1 MRDLQVTSVD
11 RDDHGTIVA
20 LHGPWGRA
28 SVNLAVLLIGSGSAA
43 FYVDA
48 GDGSRVYVTAVGG
61 VAALSLSLCAEDPVL
76 P

>member
-28 SVNLAVLLIGSGSAA
+28 SVNLAVLLLGSGSVA
-43 FYVDA
+43 FYVDDRS
-48 GDGSRVYVTAVGG
+48 GGRVYATAVGG
-61 VAALSLSLCAEDPVL
+61 TAALSLSLDADPA
-76 P
+76 PP

>member
-1 MRDLQVTSVD
+1 MRDLRVTNVD

-28 SVNLAVLLIGSGSAA
+28 SVNLAVLLIESGSVA

-61 VAALSLSLCAEDPVL
+61 AAALSLVLGTEDPVL